1 MIAKLEAIPLES
13 VYTMPTLQALNN
25 MAYIKAK
32 FEHEKAMAK
41 KK

>member
-13 VYTMPTLQALNN
+13 VYNMPTLQALNN

-32 FEHEKAMAK
+32 FEHEKIMNRK
-41 KK
+41 Q